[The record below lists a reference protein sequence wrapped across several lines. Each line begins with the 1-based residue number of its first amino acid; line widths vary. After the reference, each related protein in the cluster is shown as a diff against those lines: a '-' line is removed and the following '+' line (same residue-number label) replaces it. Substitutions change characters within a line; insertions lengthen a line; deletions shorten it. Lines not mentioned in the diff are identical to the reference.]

1 MFNAAVVQACVK
13 LLIESERELH
23 ARELE
28 YTRPEIFQTSRRPST
43 PARGFA
49 RWFPGIRLFWASL
62 HRHPL
67 EHQKIHPGFDSRFTK
82 KEPE

>member
-13 LLIESERELH
+13 LLIGSERELH

-28 YTRPEIFQTSRRPST
+28 RTRPEIFQTSRPPST
-43 PARGFA
+43 PAR
-49 RWFPGIRLFWASL
+49 RFPGIRLFWASL

-67 EHQKIHPGFDSRFTK
+67 DHHKIHPGFESRFTK
-82 KEPE
+82 KETE